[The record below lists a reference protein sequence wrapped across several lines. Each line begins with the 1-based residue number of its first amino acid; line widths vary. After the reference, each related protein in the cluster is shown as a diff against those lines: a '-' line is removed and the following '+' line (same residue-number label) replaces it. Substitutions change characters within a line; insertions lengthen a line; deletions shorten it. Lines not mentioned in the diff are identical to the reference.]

1 MSEQIRTIT
10 DRNQFAKIFSIFFL
24 NNANVFLRTSSGDL
38 KITFMGFADGT
49 AAFKIPYVK
58 NMSDTCI
65 ILTRKDNYL
74 INGYFKFKEKDLDE
88 MYVLYP
94 MQFQIISNVRREERI
109 DVSSAGKSVLF
120 FTNAI
125 SDYIL
130 QNSLALSLKKV
141 DNVKEILRYDL
152 DKRFPYVKIYF
163 LNEGLSDP
171 RMKYFYNSPVPFF
184 IPDMKAQPDAK
195 SEKIFNIFI
204 NEIYA
209 KDYMLQNRKNLI
221 SEISVPIL
229 YHGKIPYG
237 YIQINSEKPLTDGIF
252 SVIRRMGVVTDELF
266 KKYKIFIPENDRL
279 LVADASASGIG
290 IVFRERKYIR
300 YFKEGSYVIGDILLP
315 NGTKAN
321 VLTVVRNITLMENK
335 IIKVGCQIKDIDALS
350 EVHYHEYLES
360 TGMKVE

>member
-1 MSEQIRTIT
+1 
-10 DRNQFAKIFSIFFL
+10 
-24 NNANVFLRTSSGDL
+24 
-38 KITFMGFADGT
+38 
-49 AAFKIPYVK
+49 
-58 NMSDTCI
+58 
-65 ILTRKDNYL
+65 
-74 INGYFKFKEKDLDE
+74 
-88 MYVLYP
+88 
-94 MQFQIISNVRREERI
+94 
-109 DVSSAGKSVLF
+109 
-120 FTNAI
+120 
-125 SDYIL
+125 
-130 QNSLALSLKKV
+130 
-141 DNVKEILRYDL
+141 
-152 DKRFPYVKIYF
+152 
-163 LNEGLSDP
+163 
-171 RMKYFYNSPVPFF
+171 
-184 IPDMKAQPDAK
+184 
-195 SEKIFNIFI
+195 
-204 NEIYA
+204 
-209 KDYMLQNRKNLI
+209 
-221 SEISVPIL
+221 VPIL